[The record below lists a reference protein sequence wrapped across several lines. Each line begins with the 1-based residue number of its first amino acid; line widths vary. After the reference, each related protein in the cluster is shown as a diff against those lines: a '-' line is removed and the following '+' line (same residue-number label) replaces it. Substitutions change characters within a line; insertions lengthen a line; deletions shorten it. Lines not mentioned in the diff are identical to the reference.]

1 MSAGHTPLPWSDTA
15 IAMHRPLV
23 LSLLLAPALLQAQLV
38 INEVDY
44 DQPGTDAAEFLELK
58 NIGTTAYTL
67 DEVAVILVN
76 GSGGAPATYLTISS
90 DTWPDLAPGAY
101 FVICANGST
110 ANCDH
115 LATPATNLI
124 QNGVPDAIALVNT
137 VTDEVLDVVSY
148 GGGVVG
154 YVEGTGTTAVDVNSV
169 DERSLNRWPDGTDTN
184 NNDADFRLGCSTPG
198 ATNLVD
204 DEVCDVPSSLNEITA
219 ASPLT
224 VLPDPSG
231 ERLIIA
237 FGDQGPVTFELF
249 GRDGQLLD
257 ARTVVGQG
265 KAAWSVPTADLR
277 GQLVVVRARTATQ
290 QQVRRVVVP

>member
-1 MSAGHTPLPWSDTA
+1 
-15 IAMHRPLV
+15 MHRPIL
-23 LSLLLAPALLQAQLV
+23 LSLLFAPALLHAQLV

-44 DQPGTDAAEFLELK
+44 DQPGTDASEFLELK
-58 NIGTTAYTL
+58 NIGTTAYPM

-110 ANCDH
+110 PNCGH

-124 QNGVPDAIALVNT
+124 QNGVPDAIAVVNT
-137 VTDEVLDVVSY
+137 VTDEVLDVLSY
-148 GGGVVG
+148 GGNVVG

-169 DERSLNRWPDGTDTN
+169 DERSLNRWPDGADTN

-198 ATNLVD
+198 AINLVD
-204 DEVCDVPSSLNEITA
+204 DVVCDVPSSLNEIVVV
-219 ASPLT
+219 SPLT

-277 GQLVVVRARTATQ
+277 GQLVVVRARTAAQ

>member
-1 MSAGHTPLPWSDTA
+1 
-15 IAMHRPLV
+15 MHRTIPLGF
-23 LSLLLAPALLQAQLV
+23 LFAPALLQAQLV

-44 DQPGTDAAEFLELK
+44 DQPGTDAAEYLELK
-58 NIGTTAYTL
+58 NIGTTAYPM

-110 ANCDH
+110 PNCGH

-124 QNGVPDAIALVNT
+124 QNGVPDAIAVVNT
-137 VTDEVLDVVSY
+137 VTDEVLDVLSY
-148 GGGVVG
+148 GGNVVG

-204 DEVCDVPSSLNEITA
+204 DVVCDVPSSLNEIVA
-219 ASPLT
+219 VSPLT

-257 ARTVVGQG
+257 ARTVVGPG
-265 KAAWSVPTADLR
+265 KAAWSVPTAELR
-277 GQLVVVRARTATQ
+277 GQLVVVRARTAAQ

>member
-1 MSAGHTPLPWSDTA
+1 
-15 IAMHRPLV
+15 MHRPLV

-58 NIGTTAYTL
+58 NIGTTAYLL

-231 ERLIIA
+231 ERLILA

>member
-1 MSAGHTPLPWSDTA
+1 M
-15 IAMHRPLV
+15 
-23 LSLLLAPALLQAQLV
+23 

-58 NIGTTAYTL
+58 NVGSTAYPL

-76 GSGGAPATYLTISS
+76 GSGAPATYLTVSS
-90 DTWPDLAPGAY
+90 DAWPDLAPGAY

-110 ANCDH
+110 PNCDH

-137 VTDEVLDVVSY
+137 VTDEVLDVLSY
-148 GGGVVG
+148 GGNVVG
-154 YVEGTGTTAVDVNSV
+154 YTEGTGTTAVDVNSV
-169 DERSLNRWPDGTDTN
+169 DERSLNRWPDGADTN
-184 NNDADFRLGCSTPG
+184 NNDADFRVGCSTPG

-204 DEVCDVPSSLNEITA
+204 DVICDVPSSINELMA
-219 ASPLT
+219 VSPLT
-224 VLPDPSG
+224 VLPDPTG

-237 FGDQGPVTFELF
+237 FGDQGPVTFEIF
-249 GRDGQLLD
+249 GRNGQLL
-257 ARTVVGQG
+257 ASRTVVGQA
-265 KAAWSVPTADLR
+265 KAAWSVPTEGLR
-277 GQLVVVRARTATQ
+277 GQLVVVRARSAAQ

>member
-1 MSAGHTPLPWSDTA
+1 MQRTIL
-15 IAMHRPLV
+15 
-23 LSLLLAPALLQAQLV
+23 LSLLFAPALLHAQLV

-58 NIGTTAYTL
+58 NIGSTSYPL

-90 DTWPDLAPGAY
+90 DTWPDLAPGGY

-110 ANCDH
+110 PNCGH

-137 VTDEVLDVVSY
+137 VTDEVLDVLSY
-148 GGGVVG
+148 GGNVVG

-169 DERSLNRWPDGTDTN
+169 DERSLNRWPDGADTN
-184 NNDADFRLGCSTPG
+184 NNDADFRVGCSTPG
-198 ATNLVD
+198 TTNLVD
-204 DEVCDVPSSLNEITA
+204 DVVCDVPSSLNEIVA
-219 ASPLT
+219 VPPLT
-224 VLPDPSG
+224 VLPDLSG

-257 ARTVVGQG
+257 ARTVVGQA

-277 GQLVVVRARTATQ
+277 GQLVVVRARTAAQ